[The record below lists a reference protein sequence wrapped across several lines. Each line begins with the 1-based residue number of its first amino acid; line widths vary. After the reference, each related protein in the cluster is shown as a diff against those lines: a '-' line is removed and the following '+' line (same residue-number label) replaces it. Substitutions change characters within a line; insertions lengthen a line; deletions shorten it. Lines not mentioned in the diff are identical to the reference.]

1 MLVTTNKEEINRI
14 IEELD
19 IEEYV
24 KEEMLEVINTMDI
37 NDLMLIDTYNPKEEQ
52 ERLNRSYMEA
62 IQKGLTKAYHE
73 KWHNEG
79 KTEEKRDM
87 VIALNEQNVSLDII
101 AKAAKISINKV
112 KSIIARYKNR
122 YER

>member
-1 MLVTTNKEEINRI
+1 
-14 IEELD
+14 
-19 IEEYV
+19 
-24 KEEMLEVINTMDI
+24 
-37 NDLMLIDTYNPKEEQ
+37 
-52 ERLNRSYMEA
+52 MEA